1 MCTQSG
7 PTLWSQMQPV
17 CSRRLM
23 ITSVA
28 GPRVQQVSDSR
39 WEIRPRIACHL
50 KRGSALLESGLKRE
64 KRRNL

>member
-1 MCTQSG
+1 
-7 PTLWSQMQPV
+7 MQPV